1 MTFYKMKI
9 YSYRSRRVIL
19 YYHRTK
25 LSFIIIVLKGNELI
39 MHFIEE
45 KNLREMEQNKNNYFA
60 PNNRKFNL
68 NSTVL

>member
-1 MTFYKMKI
+1 
-9 YSYRSRRVIL
+9 
-19 YYHRTK
+19 
-25 LSFIIIVLKGNELI
+25 VLKGNELI